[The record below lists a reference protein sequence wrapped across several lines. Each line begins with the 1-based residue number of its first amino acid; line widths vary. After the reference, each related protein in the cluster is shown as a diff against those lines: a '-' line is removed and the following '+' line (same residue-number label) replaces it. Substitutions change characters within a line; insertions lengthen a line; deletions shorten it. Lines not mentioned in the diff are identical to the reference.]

1 MVVTYFLSKEKTMAD
16 AKKKVLVTDS
26 ISEEGIAILRQEAQV
41 DIKVGLK
48 PEEII
53 AVIGEYDALMVRSQ
67 TKVTPA
73 IIEAGKKLQV
83 IARAGV
89 GIDNVDVS
97 AATRCGVVVVNAPT
111 GNTVSAAEHT
121 VALMLALARNIP
133 QADAVL
139 KTGVWKRDKFMGTE
153 LRGKTLGIIGL
164 GNVGSEVAKRAQG
177 FEMKLL
183 GIDPLVSEEF
193 ARKLGVTLVDM
204 KQLLQESDFLTLHI
218 PLSAQ
223 TRGLIGKKELAMM
236 KPTARIINCARGGL
250 IDEPALVKAIT
261 NKKLAGAAVDVFEK
275 EPCTESILFGV
286 ENIIVTP
293 HLGASTAEAQVMAAR
308 DVAEQIA
315 DIFRGQPARA
325 AINVPYITAE
335 TLAALS
341 PFMKLAR
348 TLCKLVYKLAEGQ
361 AKTIRIRYD
370 GDIANYDTNP
380 IKAAVLGGLLEGVSE
395 ERVNI
400 VNCNVIAAKRGLT
413 ITEEKEATC
422 ANYASL
428 LTVEITTTS
437 GKYAVA
443 GTIMHHESHI
453 VRINDYWL
461 DIVPTPGSYFLF
473 SDHKDRPGLIG
484 AVGKI
489 TGDANVNI
497 SFMHLGRLEPRGQA
511 LLVLTLDEP
520 LPQKQQQQILELPD
534 VYSVKLVEL

>member
-1 MVVTYFLSKEKTMAD
+1 MAD
-16 AKKKVLVTDS
+16 KKKKVLITDA
-26 ISEEGIAILRQEAQV
+26 ISEEGIEILRQEAEV

-53 AVIGEYDALMVRSQ
+53 ACIGDYDALMVRSQ
-67 TKVTPA
+67 TKVTSD

-89 GIDNVDVS
+89 GIDNVDVK

-111 GNTVSAAEHT
+111 GNTVSAAEHS

-133 QADAVL
+133 QACALL
-139 KTGVWKRDKFMGTE
+139 KTGVWKREKFTGTE
-153 LRGKTLGIIGL
+153 LRGKTLGIVGL

-177 FEMKLL
+177 FEMKII
-183 GIDPLVSEEF
+183 GIDPLVSADF
-193 ARKLGVTLVDM
+193 ARKIGVTLVD
-204 KQLLQESDFLTLHI
+204 KNQLLKESDFVTLHI
-218 PLSAQ
+218 PLIPQ
-223 TRGLIGKKELAMM
+223 TRGYIGEKELAMM
-236 KPTARIINCARGGL
+236 KPTARIVNCARGGL
-250 IDEPALVKAIT
+250 IDEAALVKAI
-261 NKKLAGAAVDVFEK
+261 NDKKLAGAAIDVFEK
-275 EPCTESILFGV
+275 EPCTESVLFSV

-293 HLGASTAEAQVMAAR
+293 HLGASTAEAQVTAAR

-315 DIFRGQPARA
+315 DIFKGQPARA
-325 AINVPYITAE
+325 AINVPYITSE

-341 PFMKLAR
+341 PFVKLAR
-348 TLCKLVYKLAEGQ
+348 MLCKLVYKLAEGQ
-361 AKTIRIRYD
+361 TKSIRIKYE

-413 ITEEKEATC
+413 IIEEKEAVC

-437 GKYAVA
+437 GTYAVA
-443 GTIMHHESHI
+443 GTIMHNESHI
-453 VRINDYWL
+453 VRVNQYWL

-473 SDHKDRPGLIG
+473 SEHRDRPGLIG

-497 SFMHLGRLEPRGQA
+497 SFMHLGRLEARGQA

-520 LPQKQQQQILELPD
+520 LPPGQQQQILDLPE
-534 VYSVKLVEL
+534 VFSIKLVEL

>member
-1 MVVTYFLSKEKTMAD
+1 MAD
-16 AKKKVLVTDS
+16 KKKKVLITDS
-26 ISEEGIAILRQEAQV
+26 ISEEGIEILRKEAQV

-53 AVIGEYDALMVRSQ
+53 ACIGDYDALMVRSQ
-67 TKVTPA
+67 TKVTPE

-89 GIDNVDVS
+89 GIDNVDVD

-111 GNTVSAAEHT
+111 GNTVSAAEHS

-133 QADAVL
+133 QANALL
-139 KTGVWKRDKFMGTE
+139 KTGVWKREKFTGTE
-153 LRGKTLGIIGL
+153 LRGKTLGIVGL
-164 GNVGSEVAKRAQG
+164 GNVGSEVAKRAQS
-177 FEMKLL
+177 FEMKLI
-183 GIDPLVSEEF
+183 GIDPLVSADF
-193 ARKLGVTLVDM
+193 ARKIGVTLVE
-204 KQLLQESDFLTLHI
+204 KNQLLKESDFITLHI
-218 PLSAQ
+218 PLTAQ
-223 TRGLIGKKELAMM
+223 TRGYIGEKELAMM
-236 KPTARIINCARGGL
+236 KPAARIINCARGGL
-250 IDEPALVKAIT
+250 IDEGALVKAIN
-261 NKKLAGAAVDVFEK
+261 NKKLAGAAIDVFEK

-293 HLGASTAEAQVMAAR
+293 HLGASTAEAQVLAAR

-315 DIFRGQPARA
+315 DIFNGQPARA

-335 TLAALS
+335 TLTVLS

-361 AKTIRIRYD
+361 TKNIRIRYE

-380 IKAAVLGGLLEGVSE
+380 IKASVLGGLLEGISE

-413 ITEEKEATC
+413 IIEEKEATC

-428 LTVEITTTS
+428 LTIEIATNS
-437 GKYAVA
+437 GTYTVA
-443 GTIMHHESHI
+443 GTIMHNESHI
-453 VRINDYWL
+453 VRVNQFWL

-473 SDHKDRPGLIG
+473 SDHRDRPGLIG

-520 LPQKQQQQILELPD
+520 LPQKQQQQILDLPD

>member
-1 MVVTYFLSKEKTMAD
+1 MAD
-16 AKKKVLVTDS
+16 IKKKVLVTDS

-67 TKVTPA
+67 TKVTA
-73 IIEAGKKLQV
+73 DIIEAGKKLQV
-83 IARAGV
+83 VARAGV
-89 GIDNVDVS
+89 GIDNVDVN

-133 QADAVL
+133 QANTVL
-139 KTGVWKRDKFMGTE
+139 RTGVWKREKFMGTE
-153 LRGKTLGIIGL
+153 LRGKTLGVIGL
-164 GNVGSEVAKRAQG
+164 GNVGSEVAKRAQA

-183 GIDPLVSEEF
+183 GNDPLVSEEF
-193 ARKLGVTLVDM
+193 ARNLGVTLVE
-204 KQLLQESDFLTLHI
+204 KNQLLKESDFITLHI
-218 PLSAQ
+218 PLNAQ
-223 TRGLIGKKELAMM
+223 TRGYIGEKELSMM

-250 IDEPALVKAIT
+250 INEPALVKAI
-261 NKKLAGAAVDVFEK
+261 NDKKLAGAAIDVFDK

-293 HLGASTAEAQVMAAR
+293 HLGASTTEAQVLAAR

-315 DIFRGQPARA
+315 DIFRGEPARA

-341 PFMKLAR
+341 PFLKLAK

-361 AKTIRIRYD
+361 AKTIRIRYE

-380 IKAAVLGGLLEGVSE
+380 VKAAVLGGLLEGISE

-400 VNCNVIAAKRGLT
+400 VNVNVIAAKRGLT
-413 ITEEKEATC
+413 ITEEKEVTC

-428 LTVEITTTS
+428 LTVEITTTA

-443 GTIMHHESHI
+443 GTIMHNDSHI

-461 DIVPTPGSYFLF
+461 DIVPVPGSYFLF

-497 SFMHLGRLEPRGQA
+497 SFMHLGRLQPRGKA

-520 LPQKQQQQILELPD
+520 LPEKQQQQILDLPD

>member
-1 MVVTYFLSKEKTMAD
+1 L
-16 AKKKVLVTDS
+16 
-26 ISEEGIAILRQEAQV
+26 
-41 DIKVGLK
+41 LK
-48 PEEII
+48 
-53 AVIGEYDALMVRSQ
+53 D
-67 TKVTPA
+67 
-73 IIEAGKKLQV
+73 
-83 IARAGV
+83 
-89 GIDNVDVS
+89 
-97 AATRCGVVVVNAPT
+97 
-111 GNTVSAAEHT
+111 
-121 VALMLALARNIP
+121 
-133 QADAVL
+133 
-139 KTGVWKRDKFMGTE
+139 
-153 LRGKTLGIIGL
+153 
-164 GNVGSEVAKRAQG
+164 
-177 FEMKLL
+177 
-183 GIDPLVSEEF
+183 
-193 ARKLGVTLVDM
+193 
-204 KQLLQESDFLTLHI
+204 SDFITLHI
-218 PLSAQ
+218 PLNAQ
-223 TRGLIGKKELAMM
+223 TRGYIGEKELSMM

-250 IDEPALVKAIT
+250 IDEPALVKAI
-261 NKKLAGAAVDVFEK
+261 NDKKLAGAAIDVFDK

-293 HLGASTAEAQVMAAR
+293 HLGASTTEAQVLAAR

-315 DIFRGQPARA
+315 DIFRGEPARA

-341 PFMKLAR
+341 PFLKLAK

-361 AKTIRIRYD
+361 AKTIRIRYE

-380 IKAAVLGGLLEGVSE
+380 VKAAVLGGLLEGISE

-400 VNCNVIAAKRGLT
+400 VNVNVIAAKRGLT
-413 ITEEKEATC
+413 ITEEKEVTC

-428 LTVEITTTS
+428 LTVEITTTA

-443 GTIMHHESHI
+443 GTIMHNDSHI

-461 DIVPTPGSYFLF
+461 DIVPVPGSYFLF

-497 SFMHLGRLEPRGQA
+497 SFMHLGRLQPRGKA

-520 LPQKQQQQILELPD
+520 LPEKQQQQILDLPD

>member
-1 MVVTYFLSKEKTMAD
+1 
-16 AKKKVLVTDS
+16 
-26 ISEEGIAILRQEAQV
+26 
-41 DIKVGLK
+41 
-48 PEEII
+48 
-53 AVIGEYDALMVRSQ
+53 
-67 TKVTPA
+67 
-73 IIEAGKKLQV
+73 
-83 IARAGV
+83 
-89 GIDNVDVS
+89 
-97 AATRCGVVVVNAPT
+97 
-111 GNTVSAAEHT
+111 
-121 VALMLALARNIP
+121 
-133 QADAVL
+133 
-139 KTGVWKRDKFMGTE
+139 MGTE

-164 GNVGSEVAKRAQG
+164 GNVGSEVAKRTQG
-177 FEMKLL
+177 FEMKLI
-183 GIDPLVSEEF
+183 GIDPLVSVEF

-204 KQLLQESDFLTLHI
+204 KQLLRESDFITLHI
-218 PLSAQ
+218 PMTAQ
-223 TRGLIGKKELAMM
+223 TRGLIGEKELAIM
-236 KPTARIINCARGGL
+236 KPTARIVNCARGGL
-250 IDEPALVKAIT
+250 IDEPALVKAIN
-261 NKKLAGAAVDVFEK
+261 NKKLAGAAIDVFEK

-308 DVAEQIA
+308 DVAEQIV
-315 DIFRGQPARA
+315 DIFKGQPARA

-335 TLAALS
+335 TLAVLS

-370 GDIANYDTNP
+370 GDIANNDTNP
-380 IKAAVLGGLLEGVSE
+380 IKASVLGGLLEGISE

-413 ITEEKEATC
+413 IIEEKEATC

-437 GKYAVA
+437 GIYAVA
-443 GTIMHHESHI
+443 GTIMHNESHI
-453 VRINDYWL
+453 VRVNQYWL

-484 AVGKI
+484 SVGKI

-520 LPQKQQQQILELPD
+520 LPPGQQQQILDLPD